1 MSNRSASFLIAV
13 TVVLGGVIAAT
24 GQELRQEWQLR
35 QTAASDM
42 LNLRV
47 ERWKPGSHSSHS
59 SDVPLSRFRGLSP
72 DVFDRGGRAQ
82 FEYTV
87 DAGSLLCQGEF
98 SGRRGVGTFQFRPN
112 PQFTSQLQALGYS
125 APNDEQ
131 LFTMMMTDIS
141 LQFARGLRDA
151 GLYPT
156 AGQLIDLRIHGVT
169 AEYVR
174 DTQAAGYRNLSVQDY
189 IEMRIHGVDT
199 DFLRDLRA
207 AGYNLSSQAVIE
219 LRIHGVDSEYMR
231 ELKAY
236 GLQPP
241 AEDIVQLRIHGVS
254 PEYLKGLKDAGYKN
268 LQVDEITNLR
278 IHGVDTEFIQDSLS
292 LGYHFTPKELT
303 DLRIHGVDGAYLRR
317 LCDSGLKNLTAA
329 QITTLRIHGVD

>member
-13 TVVLGGVIAAT
+13 IVVLAVVAAT
-24 GQELRQEWQLR
+24 GQELHQEWQLR
-35 QTAASDM
+35 ETPASDM
-42 LNLRV
+42 VNFRV
-47 ERWKPGSHSSHS
+47 DRWKPGSHSSHS
-59 SDVPLSRFRGLSP
+59 SDVPLSRFHGLSAE
-72 DVFDRGGRAQ
+72 VFDRGGRVQ
-82 FEYTV
+82 FEYVV

-98 SGRRGVGTFQFRPN
+98 TGRRASGTFQFRPN
-112 PQFTSQLQALGYS
+112 PQFTAQLQALGYS

-131 LFTMMMTDIS
+131 LFTMMMTDMS

-151 GLYPT
+151 GLHPT
-156 AGQLIDLRIHGVT
+156 IGQLIDLRIHGVT

-174 DTQAAGYRNLSVQDY
+174 DTQAAGYRNLSIEDY
-189 IEMRIHGVDT
+189 IDMRIHGVDA
-199 DFLRDLRA
+199 DFLRDLRT

-236 GLQPP
+236 GLQPR
-241 AEDIVQLRIHGVS
+241 AEDMVQLRIHGVS

-268 LQVDEITNLR
+268 LQAGEITDLR
-278 IHGVDTEFIQDSLS
+278 IHGVDTEFIQDARA
-292 LGYHFTPKELT
+292 LGYHFTAKELT

-317 LCDSGLKNLTAA
+317 LRDSGLKNLTAA
-329 QITTLRIHGVD
+329 QITNLRIHGVD